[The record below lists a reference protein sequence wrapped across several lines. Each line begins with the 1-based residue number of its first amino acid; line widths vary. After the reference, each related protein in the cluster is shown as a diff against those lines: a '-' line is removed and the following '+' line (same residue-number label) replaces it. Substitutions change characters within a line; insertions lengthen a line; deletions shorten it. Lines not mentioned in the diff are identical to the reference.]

1 MRDQAI
7 LVTGASRGIGAA
19 IAEQLAEAGYVV
31 GCLSRSGQLPAR
43 PAASQ
48 GARNRWVAFQG
59 DVTERDA
66 LDAACRALAERA
78 PLAGLVN
85 NAGLH
90 RTQPAAELSRAEWD
104 AAVAMNVTSVIQGAQ
119 SAYPYLAEAGG
130 GLVVNMG
137 SFFDRMGV
145 KQNLAYC
152 ATKAAVAAITRVL
165 AVEWAAKGIRA
176 LTVAPGY
183 VVTDLN
189 GAAMEAGPLRA
200 YLEKRIPRGT
210 PGDADEVAR
219 VVRGLFEMDC
229 GFLTGET
236 IYLDGGQGIAH

>member
-1 MRDQAI
+1 MSGKAI

-19 IAEQLAEAGYVV
+19 IAEHLAEAGYVV
-31 GCLSRSGQLPAR
+31 GCLSRSGNLPAR
-43 PAASQ
+43 PHASDAARSL
-48 GARNRWVAFQG
+48 WLAFRG
-59 DVTERDA
+59 DVTEHSA
-66 LDAACRALAERA
+66 IDAACSALAERA
-78 PLAGLVN
+78 PLVGLVN

-90 RTQPAAELSRAEWD
+90 RTHRAAELSMTDWD
-104 AAVAMNVTSVIQGAQ
+104 AMVAMNVSSVIQGAQ
-119 SAYPYLAEAGG
+119 SAYPHLAASGG

-137 SFFDRMGV
+137 SFFDRIGV

-165 AVEWAAKGIRA
+165 AVEWAAQGIRA
-176 LTVAPGY
+176 VTVAPGY
-183 VVTDLN
+183 IVTDLN
-189 GAAMEAGPLRA
+189 GEAMDEGPLRA
-200 YLEKRIPRGT
+200 YLEKRIPRGV
-210 PGDADEVAR
+210 PGNADEVAR